1 MLVLAITAYAL
12 IQSMV
17 QATSA
22 TALKATLAILTFL
35 MDAKVGIGV
44 LLVDAF
50 KHFMCHF
57 SILE

>member
-44 LLVDAF
+44 LLVGVQAF
-50 KHFMCHF
+50 YVSLFDP
-57 SILE
+57 